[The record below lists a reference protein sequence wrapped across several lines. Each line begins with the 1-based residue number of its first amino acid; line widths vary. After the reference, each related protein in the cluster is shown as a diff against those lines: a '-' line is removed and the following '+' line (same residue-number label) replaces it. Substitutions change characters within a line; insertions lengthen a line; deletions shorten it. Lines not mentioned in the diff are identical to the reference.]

1 MKNLSII
8 VLLLLV
14 PILSIAQSSIFKGAS
29 LTIGHLEQELDEF
42 VWGETEFMNFPVEMH
57 GDTLTVHYPYQ
68 TTRYINGEYR
78 VIDEE
83 VERWA
88 SVDDRGNSCYIFL
101 IDSEDAT
108 WVKIEYSDRS
118 YIIEIQLYEDD
129 HNDVPSSSF

>member
-14 PILSIAQSSIFKGAS
+14 PIFSIAQSSIFKGAS
-29 LTIGHLEQELDEF
+29 LTIGHLEQEL
-42 VWGETEFMNFPVEMH
+42 
-57 GDTLTVHYPYQ
+57 
-68 TTRYINGEYR
+68 
-78 VIDEE
+78 
-83 VERWA
+83 
-88 SVDDRGNSCYIFL
+88 GNSCYIFL

-129 HNDVPSSSF
+129 YNDIPSSSF